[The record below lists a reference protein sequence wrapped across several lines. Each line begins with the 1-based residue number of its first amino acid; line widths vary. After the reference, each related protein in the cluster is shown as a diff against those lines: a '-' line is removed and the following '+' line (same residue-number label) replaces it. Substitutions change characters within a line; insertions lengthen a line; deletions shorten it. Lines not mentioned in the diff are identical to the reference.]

1 MYDVIGIG
9 IGPYNLGMAGLI
21 DQTNEVEGIFFDDTP
36 KFEWHPG
43 MLVEKMDLQVP
54 FMADLATFADPK
66 SPYTFMNYLYENNR
80 LFPFYLYQNFKIP
93 RQEYNDYLQWAAD
106 RLDNLYF
113 GHVVVDVLDHEEEEY
128 YTVQVEDKMTGE
140 LKKYETKHVLMG
152 TGTKPLA
159 FKGTEELPREDVLH
173 SSRYLFEKDQL
184 LRSQDVTVI
193 GSGQSALEI
202 FLDLLEEQERQD
214 MRITLLTRSG
224 GLFQLD
230 QAKFAQE
237 MFTPEYIDYFH
248 SLSEE
253 KRLEAL
259 DTLKPLRKGIDP
271 DTLIRLYTKLY
282 HRTAGGGESG
292 IFIQPMTEVN
302 NITYDNGRYHLDCYQ
317 WQEEEQYVHSTKK
330 VVLATGYEPH
340 FPKWFMQNFK
350 DKIEWEGEMQYKVTR
365 DYKLVFNEERSHH
378 FFTATGLTHSHGTG
392 ATNLGL
398 AVHRNIHILNAIAGK
413 EVYRNQENPAFQTFS
428 VKERKRGQV

>member
-9 IGPYNLGMAGLI
+9 IGPYNLGLAGLI
-21 DQTNEVEGIFFDDTP
+21 DQTDEVDGIFFDDTP

-80 LFPFYLYQNFKIP
+80 MFAFYLYQNVKIP
-93 RQEYNDYLQWAAD
+93 RQEYNDYLQWVAGL
-106 RLDNLYF
+106 LDNLSF
-113 GHVVVDVLDHEEEEY
+113 GSTVVDVLDRKEEEY
-128 YTVQVEDKMTGE
+128 YTVRVEDKMTGE
-140 LKKYETKHVLMG
+140 ITDYDTKHIVMA
-152 TGTKPLA
+152 TGTEPLVLDGMEH
-159 FKGTEELPREDVLH
+159 FPNEDVLH
-173 SSRYLFEKDQL
+173 SSRYLFEKEQL
-184 LRSQDVTVI
+184 LKSKDVTVV

-214 MRITLLTRSG
+214 MNLTLLTRSG

-248 SLSEE
+248 ALSEE
-253 KRLEAL
+253 KRTEAL
-259 DTLKPLRKGIDP
+259 GTLKPLRKGIDP
-271 DTLIRLYTKLY
+271 DTLTRLYRKLY
-282 HRTAGGGESG
+282 HRTAGGEDSNV
-292 IFIQPMTEVN
+292 FIQPMTEVN
-302 NITYDNGRYHLDCYQ
+302 NIAFENGRYHLDCYQ
-317 WQEEEQYVHSTKK
+317 WQEEEPYVHSTKK
-330 VVLATGYEPH
+330 VVLATGYEPS
-340 FPKWFMQNFK
+340 FPDWFLQNFE
-350 DKIEWEGEMQYKVTR
+350 DKIEWEEEKQYKVTR
-365 DYKLVFNEERSHH
+365 DYKLVFKEERSHQ

-398 AVHRNIHILNAIAGK
+398 AVHRNVHILNAIAGK

-428 VKERKRGQV
+428 VKDL